1 MTGVELSRLPPG
13 SPLWWSTCMAGGRAG
28 LHGDI
33 NRFSSREL
41 RSTLCLIGYVFDG
54 VVVDFSDVGSWDE
67 SGVRAIQ
74 EVDDYLRAEDRRLVL
89 RHPPPS
95 ISHEGRLPP

>member
-1 MTGVELSRLPPG
+1 MPPFYIDYG
-13 SPLWWSTCMAGGRAG
+13 GIDAAGMA
-28 LHGDI
+28 LVTVHGDI